1 VIKKILILSISM
13 CIVSL
18 NIMAKSD
25 IVLTDDSNNANI
37 VQKDIVG
44 CEENSTPKQQKKD
57 IAEIKSQLTDILKKL
72 SAMEQETD
80 SNIRNKQISNIKDCI
95 TKLDKKTKK
104 YIIVKVKS
112 GDRLSDYA
120 KKYYGSKRKY
130 YRIYRANRD
139 KIKRDLQLRV
149 GDRIIIPLSKN
160 YKYKKFKKRHRAKH
174 RRVTPRPQI
183 VEQKREI
190 IIEEPKI
197 EYAVAKYISNSSED
211 STVKMLD
218 EVVYIDDDNRPTDN
232 SGFIPLDEN

>member
-1 VIKKILILSISM
+1 
-13 CIVSL
+13 
-18 NIMAKSD
+18 MAKSD

-80 SNIRNKQISNIKDCI
+80 ANIRNKQISNIKDCI

-160 YKYKKFKKRHRAKH
+160 YKYKKFKKRHRVKH
-174 RRVTPRPQI
+174 RRVKHIRHQPKNKILTKPR
-183 VEQKREI
+183 EM

-197 EYAVAKYISNSSED
+197 EYAVAKYISKSAED

-218 EVVYIDDDNRPTDN
+218 EVVYIDDDNKPTDN